1 MKLRKLV
8 KERQKA
14 RVNSME
20 LKDTIELMTSTDYKD
35 RFIAEY
41 NQLTI
46 RLGKLNAIISKI
58 KENKIEFN
66 ISSSL
71 KLLEVQAVYMDAY
84 AGVLRDRAKIEG
96 INLD

>member
-46 RLGKLNAIISKI
+46 RLGKLNAIISNI